1 MQDLLDAYLE
11 HLRSERQLSSHT
23 LIGYRQDLSTLLTFC
38 TQEQIDSWSALDT
51 PRLRRLIGRLHKQ
64 G

>member
-23 LIGYRQDLSTLLTFC
+23 LIGYRHDLSKLVGAR
-38 TQEQIDSWSALDT
+38 QRAAAAHGRT
-51 PRLRRLIGRLHKQ
+51 PAHARAI
-64 G
+64 